1 MPIMN
6 GETVLKKLK
15 ENPSFKTPVVALT
28 ADAVVE
34 AREKYISEGFMDYI
48 DMNIMKIDGTMFL
61 AL

>member
-34 AREKYISEGFMDYI
+34 ARKKYISEGFMDYI